1 MRRCPFMCVH
11 VQVVGQVDSVL
22 QERALRLVFVGA
34 APDSFFVALEAQIG
48 VCVCVRVCACVS
60 VCLSVC
66 LSACLSWRAPRPMP
80 SSLRLRR
87 K

>member
-48 VCVCVRVCACVS
+48 VCVCVCVCVRVCLS

-66 LSACLSWRAPRPMP
+66 LPVCLGGRRARCL
-80 SSLRLRR
+80 LRYA
-87 K
+87 